1 MKRIFYAIL
10 ALFGLMVNQSSGQNL
25 DQSGELIA
33 IVDST
38 KIYESDLPQE
48 EISQL
53 TFELYKRKYSLLN
66 RELEKRIVEAV
77 AKKKGIDADDFL
89 EKNTGR
95 IEILDEEIEQ
105 EWSKLVELMQ
115 NGPTFRRLKS
125 KKKEDRLLKI
135 LKIKR
140 EPDIEFEVLVKNRIK
155 EGLTKRKKYK
165 KQREIIKGLKN
176 RYLVNINL
184 TAPDMSPVIFDDT
197 QRLSKGS
204 QVAPITLVEFSGF
217 ESSFCSNATLAIENL
232 QKKYSKQIRVIF
244 KHYPL
249 SSHKN
254 ALKAHEA
261 SMCADEQGEFWP
273 YHDLLFE
280 NQDALG
286 INDLKRYA
294 EELNLDTKQF
304 NQCLDSKK
312 YAENVL
318 EDKMTG
324 EAAGVRGIPTFFI
337 NGQLRKGVSDDVERD
352 LEMYI
357 LQELNPEIV
366 QEKKQAEFK
375 GILAE
380 FEGGIIIEKDILNGQ
395 LYDLEEALYYTK
407 FNALEKVIEKKLI
420 DKVLSAKKQTLEEWY
435 NEEMD
440 IHISEAELNQG
451 LKQFWEYAES
461 NPRLMMFDTDAG
473 LHEIKKLLELPMNGS
488 REAVEDLVVKKIND
502 MIKKKKIAEQKPLLV
517 SRLKEKSVI
526 EIFLSSPE
534 APKFNIFL
542 EGYPTIGPQDASN
555 TIVVF
560 SDFQCAHCANRR
572 ALLNRV
578 LERFFGQIKIVFRH
592 YPAVSRHPQA
602 LKAHEA
608 SMCADEQG
616 RFWPYH
622 DLLFE
627 NQDALGISDLKR
639 YAEELNLDTKQFNQ
653 CLDSGRYSTEIM
665 KDVQKAKQLQISSA
679 IFIDNIPRNI
689 RHIDQF
695 VWFLTEGK
703 EGHILPHLRR

>member
-1 MKRIFYAIL
+1 MKITFYTIL
-10 ALFGLMVNQSSGQNL
+10 ALFGLMVNQISGQDL
-25 DQSGELIA
+25 DQSDELIA
-33 IVDST
+33 IVDGT

-53 TFELYKRKYSLLN
+53 TFELYKRKYALLN

-77 AKKKGIDADDFL
+77 AEKKGMNSDDFL
-89 EKNTGR
+89 EKSTVG
-95 IEILDEEIEQ
+95 IKILDEEIEQ
-105 EWSKLVELMQ
+105 EWSKLVDLMQ
-115 NGPTFRRLKS
+115 NGPTFRRLIS

-135 LKIKR
+135 LKIQRK
-140 EPDIEFEVLVKNRIK
+140 PNTEFEVLVKNRIE
-155 EGLTKRKKYK
+155 EGLTNRKKYK

-184 TAPDMSPVIFDDT
+184 IAPKISPIIFDDN
-197 QRLSKGS
+197 QRLSEGP
-204 QVAPITLVEFSGF
+204 QVAPITLVEFSNF
-217 ESSFCSNATLAIENL
+217 ESSFCFNATLAIENL
-232 QKKYSKQIRVIF
+232 QKKYPKKIRVIF

-261 SMCADEQGEFWP
+261 SICAAEQGEFWP

-280 NQDALG
+280 NQEALG
-286 INDLKRYA
+286 ISDLKRYA
-294 EELNLDTKQF
+294 EELNLNKKQF
-304 NQCLDSKK
+304 NQCLDSDK

-318 EDKMTG
+318 DDKVIG
-324 EAAGVRGIPTFFI
+324 EAAGVRGVPTFFI
-337 NGQLRKGVSDDVERD
+337 NGQLRKGVSDDIERD
-352 LEMYI
+352 LETYI

-366 QEKKQAEFK
+366 QAKKQAKSK

-380 FEGGIIIEKDILNGQ
+380 FEGGVITEKDIVNSR
-395 LYDLEEALYYTK
+395 LYELEEALYYTK

-435 NEEMD
+435 NEVMD
-440 IHISEAELNQG
+440 IHISEAKLNQR
-451 LKQFWEYAES
+451 LKQFWEYVEG
-461 NPRLMMFDTDAG
+461 NPRLMILDTDAR
-473 LHEIKKLLELPMNGS
+473 LLEIKKLLEFPMSGS
-488 REAVEDLVVKKIND
+488 RQVVEDLVVKEIND

-526 EIFLSSPE
+526 EIFLLPPE
-534 APKFNIFL
+534 APEFNISI
-542 EGYPTIGPQDASN
+542 EGYPTIGPPDASN

-560 SDFQCAHCANRR
+560 SDFQCSHCANRR
-572 ALLNRV
+572 VLLNRV
-578 LERFFGQIKIVFRH
+578 LERFFGQVKIIFRH
-592 YPAVSRHPQA
+592 YPAVSKNPQA

-616 RFWPYH
+616 EFWPYH

-627 NQDALGISDLKR
+627 NQEALGISDLKR

-653 CLDSGRYSTEIM
+653 CLDSDKYAQKIT
-665 KDVQKAKQLQISSA
+665 KDVQKAKQLKIPSA
-679 IFIDNIPRNI
+679 IFIDNIPRDI

-703 EGHILPHLRR
+703 EGRLLSHLHR